1 MGFVKVV
8 KNKAYFMRFQ
18 VKFRRRR
25 EGKTDYYA
33 RKRLIMQDKTKF
45 AAPKYRLV
53 VRIANK
59 NVTVQVAKALI
70 DHDEV
75 LASAYSHELPR
86 YGVKVGLT
94 NYAACYATGLLLARR
109 LLKKFGLDDKY
120 TGVEEVDGSHFEV
133 EEMEDGPRPFRAN
146 LDIGVARSTTGA
158 RVFAVMKGA
167 CDGGLFVPHSDS
179 RFPGYDREEKKLD
192 SSVLRKYIFGGHVA
206 DYMRLLEEED
216 PEKYQ
221 KQFAHYI
228 KEGVTADSLEEMYA
242 SAHTAIRENPEFVK
256 KESSYDGKKK
266 RFTSRKLNLAAR
278 RNRVKQ
284 MKEMIMK
291 RAEEALADE

>member
-1 MGFVKVV
+1 
-8 KNKAYFMRFQ
+8 MRFQ

-45 AAPKYRLV
+45 AAPKFRLV

-59 NVTVQVAKALI
+59 SVTVQVVKALI

-75 LASAYSHELPR
+75 LSSAYSHELPR
-86 YGVKVGLT
+86 FGVKVGLT

-109 LLKKFGLDDKY
+109 LLKKFGLDEKY
-120 TGVEEVDGSHFEV
+120 TGNEEITGTHFEV

-192 SSVLRKYIFGGHVA
+192 ASVLRKYIFGGHVA

-216 PEKYQ
+216 DEKYQ
-221 KQFAHYI
+221 KQFSHYI
-228 KEGVTADSLEEMYA
+228 KEGVTADSLEEMYTA
-242 SAHTAIRENPEFVK
+242 AHTAIRENPEFVK
-256 KESSYDGKKK
+256 KESAFDGKKK
-266 RFTSRKLNLAAR
+266 RFTSRKINLAAR

-291 RAEEALADE
+291 RAEQALTDE